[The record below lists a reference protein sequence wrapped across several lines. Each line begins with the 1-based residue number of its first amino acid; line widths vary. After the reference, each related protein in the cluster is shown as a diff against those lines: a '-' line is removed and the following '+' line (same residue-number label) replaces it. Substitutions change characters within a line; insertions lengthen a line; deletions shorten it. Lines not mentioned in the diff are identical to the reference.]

1 MTVSSPAYVRV
12 RTSDFLQHERCSPI
26 WDQLEQV
33 SRGRFEGNLEVVA
46 TDRVQLVA
54 ESWDRGLRFE
64 TAPGER
70 RFLFSGAFSVWRP
83 FRWCGHTIGHD
94 AVAVAGP
101 GRLAR
106 GFSADGRRWLLR
118 VEQELLQA
126 CVAEFGL
133 DLTALAQARARRVD
147 PAALERW
154 AGSVIWTLQ
163 RRRSGSER
171 LLEADARARF
181 ERRTA
186 YLLVETL
193 GSALGTGRCPDAAPS
208 TREAAV
214 WHALTV
220 ARRSGARLRVPVLAD
235 RVGVSQR
242 TLEASFREEFGV
254 TPVRYLRV
262 RRMNEARRELVTTA
276 PGTGTVTA
284 IATRHGFDE
293 LGRFSVEYRQLFGES
308 PRETLREAP
317 PPRLDP
323 RPVEHAA
330 DGG

>member
-1 MTVSSPAYVRV
+1 M
-12 RTSDFLQHERCSPI
+12 
-26 WDQLEQV
+26 
-33 SRGRFEGNLEVVA
+33 
-46 TDRVQLVA
+46 
-54 ESWDRGLRFE
+54 
-64 TAPGER
+64 
-70 RFLFSGAFSVWRP
+70 
-83 FRWCGHTIGHD
+83 
-94 AVAVAGP
+94 
-101 GRLAR
+101 
-106 GFSADGRRWLLR
+106 
-118 VEQELLQA
+118 
-126 CVAEFGL
+126 
-133 DLTALAQARARRVD
+133 
-147 PAALERW
+147 
-154 AGSVIWTLQ
+154 
-163 RRRSGSER
+163 
-171 LLEADARARF
+171 
-181 ERRTA
+181 
-186 YLLVETL
+186 
-193 GSALGTGRCPDAAPS
+193 
-208 TREAAV
+208 
-214 WHALTV
+214 
-220 ARRSGARLRVPVLAD
+220 LAD